1 MSVTLTSTD
10 APADQPELNA
20 DEQESLAVAEANE
33 SEQQQLLAGKFDSP
47 ASLEQAYLELQKKLG
62 EPRDEV
68 QATEDEGESAET
80 ESEETNDSEDS
91 DPDLLTDAQ
100 AEELYKMVG
109 GEKEYRNMID
119 WAGNSLS
126 QDEIEM
132 YDAVMATGNANSIY
146 WAVQALNNK
155 YTDAVGSEGQ
165 LLTGRGSAE
174 SNVAFRSQS
183 ELVQAMS
190 DPRYDND
197 PAYRAD
203 VMAKLE
209 NSDIAFWWLNA
220 HNVLYKSSTF

>member
-20 DEQESLAVAEANE
+20 DEQESLSIAEANE

-68 QATEDEGESAET
+68 QATEDEGEPAET
-80 ESEETNDSEDS
+80 ESEETDDSEDS
-91 DPDLLTDAQ
+91 NSDLLTDAQ

-119 WAGNSLS
+119 WAGESLS

-155 YTDAVGSEGQ
+155 YTDAVGSEGP

-203 VMAKLE
+203 VMAKLD
-209 NSDIAFWWLNA
+209 NSDIAF
-220 HNVLYKSSTF
+220 